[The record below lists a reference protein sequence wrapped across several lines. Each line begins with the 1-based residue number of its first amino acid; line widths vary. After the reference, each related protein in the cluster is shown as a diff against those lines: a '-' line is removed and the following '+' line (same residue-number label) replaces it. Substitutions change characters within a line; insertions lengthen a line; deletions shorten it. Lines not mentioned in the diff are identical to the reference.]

1 MENSNRNVI
10 IIFFLILIFSFFG
23 KQIFSSTIEYQSG
36 KSCSKGRDLSNV
48 VVAGGSIT
56 ETIYYLG
63 HQSKISAVDRT
74 SRYPIEAKK
83 LPSIGYVRNLSVEG
97 ILSLNP
103 SIVIG
108 ENDMGPS
115 TVVEKIISTGIDLR
129 IIPEIQTTEG
139 VYEKVKCI
147 NSIFPKSKFS
157 QKKIQNLKESIKSLQ
172 ILRNKNKS
180 NPKKVMVILSI
191 FGSSPIVAGKDT
203 SGNSFIEILNLKNIA
218 NNFSGWKAVGIEHIT
233 KMNPDV
239 ILITKRGSKG
249 YDNPQKLANSQI
261 FKYTK
266 AAKKQNIFILDGLA
280 MLGFSP
286 RTLTLAID
294 TINLINKNE

>member
-1 MENSNRNVI
+1 MESSHRNIFI
-10 IIFFLILIFSFFG
+10 ILCLILFFSFYS
-23 KQIFSSTIEYQSG
+23 KQIFSNTIELQSG

-97 ILSLNP
+97 VLSLNP

-115 TVVEKIISTGIDLR
+115 TVVDKIISSGIDLR

-139 VYEKVKCI
+139 IYKKVKCI

-157 QKKIQNLKESIKSLQ
+157 QKKIQSLKESIKNLQ
-172 ILRNKNKS
+172 ILRNKS

-203 SGNSFIEILNLKNIA
+203 SGNSFIKILNLKNIA

-239 ILITKRGSKG
+239 ILITKRGSRG

-261 FKYTK
+261 FKYTN
-266 AAKKQNIFILDGLA
+266 AAKKKNIFILDGLA